1 MNYHVRI
8 SIKDKSYG
16 EVKTDLNE
24 EELQARFLTPYEEG
38 NPIIINGKTIR
49 LKDLERIQ
57 ISKSENSISG
67 LIQKVKREDAQSSVA
82 VIGGYSYEWRAA
94 GKAEDITDEYIK
106 GPPGYKAQDEE
117 REESSLN
124 SSSKK
129 VFVVHGH
136 DHELKN
142 DTDVFLRNLNLE
154 PIILH
159 RQPDEGLTIIE
170 KFEQNSDVSFA
181 IILLTP
187 DDIGFKVDK
196 LEIPEDERE
205 VEYRARQN
213 VIFEFG
219 YFVGKLGRSN
229 VCCIYKENV
238 SLPSDIS
245 GLIYK
250 KVNNSIEEVGYNLI
264 QEFKNAGLDPQI

>member
-1 MNYHVRI
+1 MYYHVKI

-16 EVKTDLNE
+16 EVKTDLNK

-57 ISKSENSISG
+57 ISKSENPISS
-67 LIQKVKREDAQSSVA
+67 LIQKVKREDAQSAVA
-82 VIGGYSYEWRAA
+82 VVGGYSYKWRAA
-94 GKAEDITDEYIK
+94 GKAENITDEYIK
-106 GPPGYKAQDEE
+106 GPPGYKAQEE
-117 REESSLN
+117 EKEGSSLS

-170 KFEQNSDVSFA
+170 KFEQHSNVSFA

-187 DDIGFKVDK
+187 DDVGFKVDK
-196 LEIPEDERE
+196 LEIQEDERE

-219 YFVGKLGRSN
+219 YFVGKLGRGN